1 MNCLQLIILRLP
13 RQLTLR
19 SSSRTNKIHG
29 FTDSSEKAYYGA
41 VVYSGYE
48 DNEGNIIA
56 NLMFQNQE

>member
-29 FTDSSEKAYYGA
+29 FTDSSEKAYGA
-41 VVYSGYE
+41 VVYLGYE
-48 DNEGNIIA
+48 DNEGNVKT